1 MLAWEIARQWQSEN
15 CMTPFEEI
23 LGWHLSG
30 GLIYSTRDCFLLAQE
45 VIWDPEQKAIVE
57 SRESRVDGQQ
67 PNAWFVELAASAT
80 QVSGFKS
87 QVSPIREFL
96 RVAPR
101 AHEWTL
107 WYRAARNRPH
117 NIHAYK
123 WAHLARR
130 VGLTSPSSL

>member
-15 CMTPFEEI
+15 CMTPFEEV
-23 LGWHLSG
+23 LGAHLSC
-30 GLIYSTRDCFLLAQE
+30 GLVHSTPSVFLLAQE
-45 VIWDPEQKAIVE
+45 VTWDPVAKEILQPSAF
-57 SRESRVDGQQ
+57 SLQSS

-96 RVAPR
+96 RIAPR

-107 WYRAARNRPH
+107 WCRQSKGRKHDIHSYR
-117 NIHAYK
+117 
-123 WAHLARR
+123 WSHLARR
-130 VGLTSPSSL
+130 VGLSR